1 MAPAGKAEVEEHV
14 RGAQPGAGRG
24 AAPLPDTVAVAE
36 PEEKPIAWFFLCSL
50 PKKPIRARS
59 ELVLVGPVA
68 VSRRDDVLVG
78 DKDPAAVGEHAS
90 TGSFVGAGGVL
101 NQHIPRHF
109 LSTGRRSADYFQG
122 DFLWA

>member
-1 MAPAGKAEVEEHV
+1 MVAPAGKAEVEEHV

-36 PEEKPIAWFFLCSL
+36 PEDQLVVWFFLCCL
-50 PKKPIRARS
+50 PKEPFRARS

-78 DKDPAAVGEHAS
+78 DKDPATVGEHAS
-90 TGSFVGAGGVL
+90 TRSFVGAGGVL
-101 NQHIPRHF
+101 N
-109 LSTGRRSADYFQG
+109 
-122 DFLWA
+122 